1 MKRGERTRR
10 EAPPVTELN
19 PAQKMGR
26 RLREAR
32 LRLSMTQSEVA
43 GDQFSV
49 SYISAVERGQIRPSL
64 GALEQLSDKL
74 DVPLAELVSDE
85 RLTEISAPGGREAL
99 AERRQ
104 EEAEARL
111 RLARVQIHQ
120 GKRAEALETLRAIN
134 VAHLASHN
142 ALERSL
148 LLSACYI
155 ALGRLEEAR
164 REALDG
170 VAMAERA
177 GDEEMRARLRSQ
189 LGAAYLAERKTQ
201 LALEQYHQAYESAQH
216 AIAPDPLFRLDVLY
230 NLGVAHWMLSEIA
243 EATTYLREAVDLTDE
258 LNNPER
264 VGDACWALSV
274 SYTGQ
279 GDARRAKLYA
289 QRALASYEQA
299 ETHSLTARAYTRLG
313 RVTAQA
319 NKFEEALSLL
329 NQAQTMTEREQ
340 DARGQ
345 SEVQRSL
352 AAVFVSQKRP
362 AEAKAA
368 ASAALALAQSAQD
381 DVLIAEA
388 QLALAQVLDA
398 QGQPKDAEASF
409 EQAIALLEKSAA
421 RQYLGDAY
429 AAFSTF
435 LDARGQSK
443 RALEVLRQAWNI
455 REGTNA

>member
-1 MKRGERTRR
+1 MKRGERARR
-10 EAPPVTELN
+10 EAPPAAEMN
-19 PAQKMGR
+19 PAQKMGK

-64 GALEQLSDKL
+64 GALEQLSDRL
-74 DVPLAELVSDE
+74 DVPLTDLVSDE
-85 RLTEISAPGGREAL
+85 RLTEIPSSGGREAL
-99 AERRQ
+99 IERRQ
-104 EEAEARL
+104 EEAESRL
-111 RLARVQIHQ
+111 RLAQAQLHQ
-120 GKRAEALETLRAIN
+120 GKRAEALETLRNIN

-142 ALERSL
+142 ALERSRL
-148 LLSACYI
+148 LAAGYI
-155 ALGRLEEAR
+155 GLDRLEEAR
-164 REALDG
+164 KEALDG
-170 VAMAERA
+170 IAMAERA
-177 GDEEMRARLRSQ
+177 GDEEMRARLRNQ
-189 LGAAYLAERKTQ
+189 LGAAYLAGRKTQ
-201 LALEQYHQAYESAQH
+201 LALEQFHQAYESVQH
-216 AIAPDPLFRLDVLY
+216 AVAPDPLFRLDVLH
-230 NLGVAHWMLSEIA
+230 NLGVAHWMLSENT
-243 EATTYLREAVDLTDE
+243 EAATYLREAVDLTE
-258 LNNPER
+258 QLANPER
-264 VGDACWALSV
+264 LGDACWALSA
-274 SYTGQ
+274 SYAGQ

-340 DARGQ
+340 DAHGQ

-362 AEAKAA
+362 ADAKAA
-368 ASAALALAQSAQD
+368 ANAALALAQSAND

-398 QGQPKDAEASF
+398 QNQPKDAEANF
-409 EQAIALLEKSAA
+409 EQAIALLEKSGA
-421 RQYLGDAY
+421 RQHLSDAY
-429 AAFSTF
+429 AAFSSF

-455 REGTNA
+455 REGANA